1 MSYMKKKKKDVDGK
15 QENIYIKNQQIMNKI
30 NKKNNTLS
38 TWIEGW
44 Y

>member
-1 MSYMKKKKKDVDGK
+1 MNKKKKDVDGK

-38 TWIEGW
+38 T
-44 Y
+44 